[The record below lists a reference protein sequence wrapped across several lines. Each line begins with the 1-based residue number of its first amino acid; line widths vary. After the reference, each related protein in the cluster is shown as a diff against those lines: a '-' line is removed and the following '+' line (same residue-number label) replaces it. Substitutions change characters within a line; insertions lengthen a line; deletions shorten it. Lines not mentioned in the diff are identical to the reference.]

1 MRDSRSKKSKSRSA
15 NVNSRGNGTLRD
27 PIDINSKK
35 NKRCHLCRVDTSGK
49 KQISITLP
57 MLQYNKASCE
67 CFFLICFIISDT
79 ISFNYE
85 ANL

>member
-27 PIDINSKK
+27 PIDVNNTK
-35 NKRCHLCRVDTSGK
+35 NKRCHLCRVDINGK

-57 MLQYNKASCE
+57 MQLEYNKARVKVIHLVCKNCE
-67 CFFLICFIISDT
+67 NIIIIT
-79 ISFNYE
+79 IT
-85 ANL
+85 AV